1 MKEIYRTTMM
11 LQCTIQVWNSGSL
24 KFVCCHQENS
34 EMHDNLASHFYF
46 DIATLRVFYR
56 TMAASMNYLIV
67 KYSSFQLNYYFGSV

>member
-1 MKEIYRTTMM
+1 MYNTSLEFWKSEIR
-11 LQCTIQVWNSGSL
+11 LLSSRKQC
-24 KFVCCHQENS
+24 